1 MPETATGHSHVP
13 DAQVHVVVVLD
24 ALPLHVGRFTVPGHC
39 APSSLH
45 VPPVPT

>member
-1 MPETATGHSHVP
+1 MPPATGQAHVP

-24 ALPLHVGRFTVPGHC
+24 SLPLQVGRFTVPGHC

-45 VPPVPT
+45 DPPPPT